1 MKNMRTIILA
11 AGKGTRMKS
20 QLPKVLHKVC
30 GKPILSYVLDLAK
43 AIGSLKIYV
52 VLGHQYDEVKKI
64 LSDDCIAVR
73 QQKLL
78 GTADAIK
85 SVEKYLQSYC
95 GDILILSGDAPLL
108 QKATLKKIIERHKQ
122 SKAVCTFLTAVVHD
136 SKGYGRVLRGDN
148 QKVYAIREEKDA
160 IGFEKDVAEIN
171 VGVYCMQAKELF
183 KTLKQVRLNNKKKEF
198 YLTDLI
204 ELFYN
209 KRMRI
214 ETVEVSDAQE
224 GLGINT
230 RMDLAVAE
238 NVLRQRI
245 LKDLMLSGVTIV
257 DPLTTYIHSDVKIGQ
272 DTIIRPCT
280 FIENN
285 VRIGKK
291 CLIGPCARFRPG
303 TRIANNVE
311 IGNFTEVNASKLG
324 SGVFMKHFSYLGD
337 ATVGKNANIGAGVVT
352 ANFDGKKK
360 NFTKI
365 GDHAFV
371 GSDSILVAPISI
383 GKKAVTGAGSVVTRN
398 KNVPDYA
405 VAVGV
410 PAKIISK
417 RTNL

>member
-1 MKNMRTIILA
+1 M
-11 AGKGTRMKS
+11 
-20 QLPKVLHKVC
+20 
-30 GKPILSYVLDLAK
+30 
-43 AIGSLKIYV
+43 
-52 VLGHQYDEVKKI
+52 
-64 LSDDCIAVR
+64 
-73 QQKLL
+73 
-78 GTADAIK
+78 
-85 SVEKYLQSYC
+85 
-95 GDILILSGDAPLL
+95 
-108 QKATLKKIIERHKQ
+108 
-122 SKAVCTFLTAVVHD
+122 
-136 SKGYGRVLRGDN
+136 
-148 QKVYAIREEKDA
+148 
-160 IGFEKDVAEIN
+160 
-171 VGVYCMQAKELF
+171 
-183 KTLKQVRLNNKKKEF
+183 
-198 YLTDLI
+198 
-204 ELFYN
+204 
-209 KRMRI
+209 
-214 ETVEVSDAQE
+214 
-224 GLGINT
+224 
-230 RMDLAVAE
+230 
-238 NVLRQRI
+238 
-245 LKDLMLSGVTIV
+245 TIV
-257 DPLTTYIHSDVKIGQ
+257 DPLTTYIRSDVKIGQ